1 MKEFAIIVA
10 GGSGS
15 RMQSKTP
22 KQFLLLG
29 GKPILIHTIEVFNS
43 YSEDLS
49 IILVLP
55 ENEIPTWKQLCI
67 DYKFDQLVRVVPG
80 GSSRTQSVANGLNAI
95 EENESVVAIHDGVRP
110 LVETET
116 IRNSFKLAKIHGNA
130 VACTYLK
137 ESLRFVNKNI
147 SKSINRSNYRLIQT
161 PQTFKTTYIKAAYE
175 NLKDD
180 IAYTDDASVAEE
192 NGLVISLFEGSYEN
206 IKITTHEDLL
216 FAEAIIDKKN
226 KAMLS

>member
-29 GKPILIHTIEVFNS
+29 GIPILMHTIEAFNS
-43 YSEDLS
+43 YSEEVS

-55 ENEIPTWKQLCI
+55 EYEIATWAKLCI
-67 DYKFDQLVRVVPG
+67 DYKFDQIVRVVPG
-80 GSSRTQSVANGLNAI
+80 GSSRTQSVINGLNAI
-95 EENESVVAIHDGVRP
+95 KENESIVAIHDGVRP
-110 LVETET
+110 LIQKET
-116 IRNSFKLAKIHGNA
+116 ISTSFKLAKIHGCA
-130 VACTYLK
+130 VACTHLK
-137 ESLRFVNKNI
+137 ESLRIVDKNI

-161 PQTFKTTYIKAAYE
+161 PQTFNTALIKAAYE
-175 NLKDD
+175 NLKDH
-180 IAYTDDASVAEE
+180 IEYTDDASVAEE

-206 IKITTHEDLL
+206 IKITTQEDLL
-216 FAEAIIDKKN
+216 FAEAIIDKKK
-226 KAMLS
+226 KAMH